1 MRKIVEKSPDEGSV
15 LSRRKKRKSTVD
27 QMGKTMSAGRTSDGM
42 NNSMMEGLS
51 VSAIPSNMN
60 DSVPKI
66 TN

>member
-15 LSRRKKRKSTVD
+15 LSRRKKRKSTD
-27 QMGKTMSAGRTSDGM
+27 QWGKTMSAGRTSDGM